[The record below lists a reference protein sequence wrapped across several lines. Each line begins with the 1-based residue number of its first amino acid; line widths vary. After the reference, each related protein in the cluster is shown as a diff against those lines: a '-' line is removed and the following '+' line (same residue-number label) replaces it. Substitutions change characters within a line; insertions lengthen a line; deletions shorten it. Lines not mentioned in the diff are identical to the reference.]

1 MLSHEGKGRDVTRP
15 ELVEKHGYDTK
26 FAAHMVRLGYQG
38 VELLETGR
46 FTLPLPERQR
56 AAVLEIRLGRVPMEA
71 ALETAAHL
79 EERIR
84 YLTDHSPLRAEPD
97 REAADGW
104 LVSAYQRAWREN
116 SLR

>member
-46 FTLPLPERQR
+46 FTLPLPASVAGELAPINGNRMVRLRRLSTRVRRSASHGAGRR
-56 AAVLEIRLGRVPMEA
+56 ARPGPGR
-71 ALETAAHL
+71 
-79 EERIR
+79 R
-84 YLTDHSPLRAEPD
+84 
-97 REAADGW
+97 
-104 LVSAYQRAWREN
+104 
-116 SLR
+116 